1 MKGRMTEKGELD
13 SCSRIAPKKFTG
25 RNDKL
30 FFSRHSRES
39 GNPENINEKI
49 LCLYTCQ

>member
-30 FFSRHSRES
+30 FFPVIPAKA
-39 GNPENINEKI
+39 GIQKI
-49 LCLYTCQ
+49 